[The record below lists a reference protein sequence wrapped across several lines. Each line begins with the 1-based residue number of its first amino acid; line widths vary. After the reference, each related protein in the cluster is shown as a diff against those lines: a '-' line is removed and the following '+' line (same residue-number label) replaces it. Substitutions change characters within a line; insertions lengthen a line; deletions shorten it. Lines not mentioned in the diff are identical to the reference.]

1 MKKVREFFVGVKK
14 EMAKVHWPTKKEMT
28 KYSVATLGFIFIY
41 SIFFLLSDFIIAILK
56 TLVN

>member
-14 EMAKVHWPTKKEMT
+14 EMGKVHWPSRKEMI
-28 KYSVATLGFIFIY
+28 KYSLATLGFIFIY

-56 TLVN
+56 QLVN